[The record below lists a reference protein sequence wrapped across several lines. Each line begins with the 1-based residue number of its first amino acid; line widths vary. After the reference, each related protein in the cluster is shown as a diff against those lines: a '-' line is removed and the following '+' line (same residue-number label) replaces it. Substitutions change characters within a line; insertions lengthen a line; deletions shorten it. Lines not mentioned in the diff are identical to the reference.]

1 MDRLYRI
8 SLGHYTTMTTAPDPL
23 VPHPDARNSAA
34 QSISPI
40 LDQICNGGSETI
52 LNLREA
58 SRKATGRKMF
68 RLNSMNDI
76 VIFKYPNFDDRL
88 LGVSARKAPEQ
99 KAHSP
104 QFRKPIE
111 TGIFI
116 PHDGDNL
123 RRGGYA
129 IYLRQRDWDQLL
141 KLHLGLEVAATED
154 GYVTDIKTLNA
165 IDRIPSLD
173 PFLLKSALAFRDGDI
188 DAAYFTI
195 RQDEETAVREVIA
208 EKLRPVV
215 ARAFAL
221 SDAGEI
227 ETRTTRFI
235 NSLWDP
241 SQREGVEL
249 LKSLGMAETD
259 TSGVIEGWKGIG
271 FYKVAIGRT
280 REGVLAL
287 SAWLN
292 SKHSRPANAAL
303 PQFDIEQA
311 AMLRDAVRSKLK
323 TVISNVEEVF
333 KKYDSSHATL
343 LTEGNP
349 APFRRFLENVNA
361 YYWTLGYCSMALR
374 HSVTISQRFLRK
386 NPRMRLPFRE
396 LCDMLTLLNGTLAHQ
411 SDGRI

>member
-1 MDRLYRI
+1 MMASPPPAD
-8 SLGHYTTMTTAPDPL
+8 SPPAPRS
-23 VPHPDARNSAA
+23 VAA

-40 LDQICNGGSETI
+40 LDQICGGGSETT
-52 LNLREA
+52 LNLRES
-58 SRKATGRKMF
+58 SRKATGGKMF
-68 RLNSMNDI
+68 RLASMNDI

-88 LGVSARKAPEQ
+88 LDAGARKAQEK
-99 KAHSP
+99 KAQGQ

-116 PHDGDNL
+116 PHDGNNL

-129 IYLRQRDWDQLL
+129 IYLRQKNWNELL
-141 KLHLGLEVAATED
+141 KRHLGLEVEATGD
-154 GYVTDIKTLNA
+154 NYAIDVKTLNA

-173 PFLLKSALAFRDGDI
+173 PFLLKSALAFRNGDI
-188 DAAYFTI
+188 DPAYFTI
-195 RQDEETAVREVIA
+195 REDEEAAVREVIA

-227 ETRTTRFI
+227 ETRTARFI
-235 NSLWDP
+235 DSLWDP

-280 REGVLAL
+280 REGVRGL
-287 SAWLN
+287 STWLK
-292 SKHSRPANAAL
+292 SKHSL
-303 PQFDIEQA
+303 PEKGRLSQSDIEQA
-311 AMLRDAVRSKLK
+311 AMLRDAVLSKLRI
-323 TVISNVEEVF
+323 VIANVDDVF

-343 LTEGNP
+343 LAEGNP

-361 YYWTLGYCSMALR
+361 HYWTLGYCSMALR
-374 HSVTISQRFLRK
+374 HSVSIFQRYLSG
-386 NPRMRLPFRE
+386 NPGVRLPFRE
-396 LCDMLTLLNGTLAHQ
+396 LCEMLTLLNGTLAHQ
-411 SDGRI
+411 SDGRV